1 MKMWITLAIVA
12 VMLIITSAT
21 IFLLPKND
29 EINEFYN
36 QESNSG
42 DEIISENEQR
52 GDISGDEIIT
62 DTEILN
68 NYSGESSGE
77 ILNDIE
83 IANSG
88 EKART
93 ETIVNISNK
102 NNVQNNIVHKS
113 DTVKTEHIE
122 VTKPVIQEVQTEVV
136 EQPIQVEQK
145 TEEPIVEEPTIPD
158 IVENVEVPE
167 NIETVIN
174 NVVIPNDAVGMLNI
188 PKISVNRPILEGHS
202 LDILKNGLG
211 HVLETA
217 YWQGN
222 IGILGHNGGNAGY
235 FKDLTKLVIGDT
247 ISYTTEYGTR
257 NYKVTEIVQ
266 IDDTDWSY
274 LANTKDNRITLITC
288 VKNVP
293 EKRLCIQAT
302 EIF

>member
-29 EINEFYN
+29 EINEIYN
-36 QESNSG
+36 QEFNSG
-42 DEIISENEQR
+42 DEIIYENEQS
-52 GDISGDEIIT
+52 GDISGDDINL

-68 NYSGESSGE
+68 GCSGEASGE
-77 ILNDIE
+77 ILENIE
-83 IANSG
+83 MTNSG
-88 EKART
+88 EKPNT
-93 ETIVNISNK
+93 ETAVNMNNK
-102 NNVQNNIVHKS
+102 NNTVTKVE
-113 DTVKTEHIE
+113 TVKQEHIE
-122 VTKPVIQEVQTEVV
+122 VTSTVTQPVQTEITTPPQQE
-136 EQPIQVEQK
+136 EQIR
-145 TEEPIVEEPTIPD
+145 EEPIVEESVIPE
-158 IVENVEVPE
+158 VTENVEVSE

-174 NVVIPNDAVGMLNI
+174 DVVIPDDAVGMLSI

-202 LDILKNGLG
+202 LDVLKNGLG

-235 FKDLTKLVIGDT
+235 FKDLTKLVIGDM

-293 EKRLCIQAT
+293 EKRLCVQAT

>member
-42 DEIISENEQR
+42 DEIINENEQS

-88 EKART
+88 EKAKVEIT
-93 ETIVNISNK
+93 VNMSNK

-113 DTVKTEHIE
+113 DTVKNEHIE

-145 TEEPIVEEPTIPD
+145 TEESIVGEPTIPD
-158 IVENVEVPE
+158 IVENGEVSE

-174 NVVIPNDAVGMLNI
+174 NVVIPDDAVGMLNI

-257 NYKVTEIVQ
+257 NYKVSEIVQ

>member
-42 DEIISENEQR
+42 DEIINENEQS

-174 NVVIPNDAVGMLNI
+174 NVVIPDDAVGMLNF
-188 PKISVNRPILEGHS
+188 PKN
-202 LDILKNGLG
+202 
-211 HVLETA
+211 
-217 YWQGN
+217 
-222 IGILGHNGGNAGY
+222 Y
-235 FKDLTKLVIGDT
+235 FKKL
-247 ISYTTEYGTR
+247 SC
-257 NYKVTEIVQ
+257 
-266 IDDTDWSY
+266 Y
-274 LANTKDNRITLITC
+274 LDNLR
-288 VKNVP
+288 
-293 EKRLCIQAT
+293 
-302 EIF
+302 

>member
-12 VMLIITSAT
+12 VMFIVTSAT

-29 EINEFYN
+29 EINELYN
-36 QESNSG
+36 QELNSG
-42 DEIISENEQR
+42 DGIIHENEQS
-52 GDISGDEIIT
+52 GDISGDEINL
-62 DTEILN
+62 DTEVLN
-68 NYSGESSGE
+68 DYSGESSGE
-77 ILNDIE
+77 ILSDIKTT
-83 IANSG
+83 NSG
-88 EKART
+88 EKTNT
-93 ETIVNISNK
+93 ETNVNMK
-102 NNVQNNIVHKS
+102 NENSVPNNIQNNIANKVEA
-113 DTVKTEHIE
+113 VKTEHIE
-122 VTKPVIQEVQTEVV
+122 VTSPVTQVVQTEVIN
-136 EQPIQVEQK
+136 QPIQEELLIPEVIEPVEA
-145 TEEPIVEEPTIPD
+145 
-158 IVENVEVPE
+158 PE

-174 NVVIPNDAVGMLNI
+174 GVVIPDGAVGMLNI

-202 LDILKNGLG
+202 LDVLKNGLG

-266 IDDTDWSY
+266 IDDIDWSY

-293 EKRLCIQAT
+293 AKRLCVQAT

>member
-29 EINEFYN
+29 EINELYN
-36 QESNSG
+36 QEFNSG
-42 DEIISENEQR
+42 DDIIYENEH
-52 GDISGDEIIT
+52 SGDVFGDEVNVNT
-62 DTEILN
+62 DVLN
-68 NYSGESSGE
+68 DYSGESSSE
-77 ILNDIE
+77 ILENIE
-83 IANSG
+83 ITNSG
-88 EKART
+88 EKPNT
-93 ETIVNISNK
+93 ETTANMSNENNI
-102 NNVQNNIVHKS
+102 QNNTVTKVE
-113 DTVKTEHIE
+113 TVKQEYVE
-122 VTKPVIQEVQTEVV
+122 VTPTVTQSVQTEVV
-136 EQPIQVEQK
+136 NPPQQEEQ
-145 TEEPIVEEPTIPD
+145 IVKESIIPE
-158 IVENVEVPE
+158 IVENVEVAE

-174 NVVIPNDAVGMLNI
+174 DVVIPDDAVGMLNI
-188 PKISVNRPILEGHS
+188 PKISVNRPILEEHS
-202 LDILKNGLG
+202 LDVLKNGLG

-235 FKDLTKLVIGDT
+235 FKDLTKLVVGDT
-247 ISYTTEYGTR
+247 ISYTTEHGTR
-257 NYKVTEIVQ
+257 NYKVAEIVQ

-293 EKRLCIQAT
+293 EKRLCVQAV